1 MTGAIRIAMVSCPAP
16 FGDIDGNF
24 TLMEELLDRPHTRGA
39 DIVCFPECSLTGYC
53 LAPDALDLAEEVPG
67 PLTERLV
74 RASRD
79 RGRAVIAGLIE
90 RSGSRCFITQV
101 AAGPKGLI
109 GLYRK
114 MHLSPGEQ
122 RLFAAGSEA
131 PLFRWKGFSFGIG
144 LCYDAHFPELATLY
158 ALAGADILFYP
169 HASPPPETPA
179 EKLARWLRYLPARA
193 YDNGLYV
200 AACNQSGD
208 NGRSMVFQGAS
219 LVLDPKGEL
228 LDSSHGD
235 GTAIAAADVRRD
247 VIDRVRSSSMGYF
260 LKERR
265 PGAYGRLAG
274 NKK

>member
-16 FGDIDGNF
+16 FGNIDGNF
-24 TLMEELLDRPHTRGA
+24 SLMEELLGWTETKGA

-53 LAPDALDLAEEVPG
+53 LSKDALALAEEVPG

-74 RASRD
+74 RTSRD

-90 RSGSRCFITQV
+90 RSASRYFITQV
-101 AAGPKGLI
+101 AAGPMGLI
-109 GLYRK
+109 GIYRK

-131 PLFRWKGFSFGIG
+131 PLFAWKGFSFGIG

-200 AACNQSGD
+200 AACNQCGD
-208 NGRSMVFQGAS
+208 NGRAMVFQGAS
-219 LVLDPKGEL
+219 LVLDPKGEI

-235 GTAIAAADVRRD
+235 GATFAEAEIRRD

-265 PGAYGRLAG
+265 PGAYGGLSG
-274 NKK
+274 GQ

>member
-1 MTGAIRIAMVSCPAP
+1 MTDVIRIAAVSCPAP
-16 FGDIDGNF
+16 FGDVDGNF
-24 TLMEELLDRPHTRGA
+24 SLMEGLLQGPGTAGA

-53 LAPDALDLAEEVPG
+53 LSKDALDLAEEVPG
-67 PLTERLV
+67 PLTERLIQT
-74 RASRD
+74 SST
-79 RGRAVIAGLIE
+79 RGCAVIAGFIE
-90 RSGSRCFITQV
+90 RSGGEFFITQV
-101 AAGPKGLI
+101 AAGPGGLI

-122 RLFAAGSEA
+122 RLFAAGSET
-131 PLFRWKGFSFGIG
+131 PVFRWKGFSFGIG

-158 ALAGADILFYP
+158 ALAGADIIFYP

-200 AACNQSGD
+200 AACNQCGD
-208 NGRSMVFQGAS
+208 NGRAMVFQGAS
-219 LVLDPKGEL
+219 LVLDPKGEI

-235 GTAIAAADVRRD
+235 GAAIAAADVRRD
-247 VIDRVRSSSMGYF
+247 VIGRVRSSSMGYF

-265 PGAYGRLAG
+265 PGAYGGLAG
-274 NKK
+274 N

>member
-1 MTGAIRIAMVSCPAP
+1 MTAAIRIAMVSCPAP

-24 TLMEELLDRPHTRGA
+24 LSMEELLGRPQTCGA

-53 LAPDALDLAEEVPG
+53 LSKDALALAEEVPG
-67 PLTERLV
+67 PITERLV
-74 RASRD
+74 RTSRD
-79 RGRAVIAGLIE
+79 HGCAVIAGLIE
-90 RSGSRCFITQV
+90 RAGGEFFISQV
-101 AAGPKGLI
+101 AAGPEGLI
-109 GLYRK
+109 GTYRK

-131 PLFRWKGFSFGIG
+131 PLFTWEGFSFGIG

-200 AACNQSGD
+200 AACNQCGD
-208 NGRSMVFQGAS
+208 NGRAMVFQGAS
-219 LVLDPKGEL
+219 LVLDPKGEI

-235 GTAIAAADVRRD
+235 GATLVAAEVRRD

-265 PGAYGRLAG
+265 PGAYGGLAG